1 MLSRAGKATGKY
13 SNCWNTKNHNNF
25 KHPTDFSKIAEWKIV
40 EETPTPSDIQSN
52 ASHQMEIIDK
62 LSNLSLDEDKIQTHE
77 NLRFQNE
84 EKALEAKLKEL

>member
-62 LSNLSLDEDKIQTHE
+62 LSNLSLAEGKIQTHE
-77 NLRFQNE
+77 TLRVQNE

>member
-62 LSNLSLDEDKIQTHE
+62 LSNLLLDEDKTQTHE
-77 NLRFQNE
+77 TLRVQNE